1 MDRCPIP
8 SYRILYKGQDSDLN
22 NLSGAGFTVPTQND
36 RAYAYQHFT
45 LGLLEAKNCVGWHW
59 FKYQDDD
66 GTDNSGKPANKG
78 VYDNHY
84 EMYPYLGKFMQ
95 EVNYNV
101 YNLIE
106 YFDK

>member
-1 MDRCPIP
+1 MTFFMP
-8 SYRILYKGQDSDLN
+8 
-22 NLSGAGFTVPTQND
+22 FVTVS
-36 RAYAYQHFT
+36 AA
-45 LGLLEAKNCVGWHW
+45 LVKL
-59 FKYQDDD
+59 
-66 GTDNSGKPANKG
+66 ANKG